1 MKKLLYL
8 VYSAFLLI
16 MIINVLYYSSLYKR
30 QINYVK
36 ELLNRQVQ
44 IIGLSVDNTSN
55 SILSDMNQIVAL
67 PDIACFFSDPQCH
80 NRVKERVKLFFS
92 KYQDLVTGIKMFD
105 NDRNEFTLK
114 KDELSNDWL
123 EQPFRLNVQG
133 EIYDSEKLIQ
143 AGRIFEFYV
152 PVVRNNVTT
161 GNFVVTVDFQRY
173 FSEIFSAFSLKDY
186 QWQWIVSNTG
196 EIIYNNHEKRLQ
208 YTRID
213 KIIEKLKK
221 GSTDNIVHEANIDG
235 KLREIIS
242 SYYPTQ
248 LLQRDMG
255 LVFSAPTDFFQK
267 YIIRNSVI
275 IVISTLLIVQI
286 IILLFGQY
294 LKNQRSVINKLA
306 SSEEFLF
313 RLMDEMP
320 TGIVIRK
327 NDGMVLKANRIAAGF
342 YSFRDE
348 NEMKGKILKKSSSF
362 DSYNYFSKNLGT
374 SVETENFV
382 VVNKGGTGKILYRST
397 IPVVFMGE
405 IAEMEFLTDV
415 SLLES
420 ARLNEASANAA
431 KSDFLAMISYELRTP
446 LNNIVGLTDLLENS
460 DLGEDS
466 KNIVNHLRRS
476 AEVLLSIIKDIL
488 DFRKIE
494 AGKMNLEEIPFD
506 LRDEIESCI
515 GHIKTLIEGNK
526 LQIRASV
533 DENVP
538 RNIIGDRLRL
548 RQVLIN
554 LLSYSVGNTG
564 EGIIH
569 LKCRL
574 RDNNDGIVTLGFEL
588 LDTGKPIDN
597 DSLKRF
603 SGGLKNFES
612 LAAGNVDNIIFGA
625 VIAHHL
631 IEMMGGELIITSPS
645 GMSGDKGTK
654 LAFSIVTYANERQ
667 IKKPEFPKIKTF
679 NKIKALVI
687 TGNNYRD
694 EFLLGELHKLG
705 ISVTVTTFQK
715 STVSQIKANIDF
727 PQNRYS
733 LIIIL
738 NDDQFDGFE
747 VAEEFL
753 KNQLSMKFTMMMV
766 SSSDKK
772 GNFLRCIRLG
782 VDHYLAKPF
791 TMNEITDALRK
802 SFTYIGKTDEK
813 IVDHDLDTGIKILII
828 EDNKMNQKVIGSM
841 LGSLGFSYDIAGD
854 GHEGYINARTRKYD
868 LIFMDLIMPGMD
880 GFESAQKIIDYDKS
894 SFIVAFIADNMP
906 ESKRKAELSGIKE
919 FITKPVKAEDLR
931 YLMAKYFSR
940 KSTDGQSGKQ

>member
-8 VYSAFLLI
+8 VYSAFMLI
-16 MIINVLYYSSLYKR
+16 MIINVLYYSSLYRR
-30 QINYVK
+30 QINYIK

-44 IIGLSVDNTSN
+44 IIGLSVDNTNN
-55 SILSDMNQIVAL
+55 SIISDLNQIVTL
-67 PDIACFFSDPQCH
+67 PDITCFFSDPQCQY
-80 NRVKERVKLFFS
+80 RVKERAKLFFS
-92 KYQDLVTGIKMFD
+92 KYQDLITGIKLFD
-105 NDRNEFTLK
+105 DDRNEFTLK

-133 EIYDSEKLIQ
+133 EIYDSETLIQ
-143 AGRIFEFYV
+143 SGRIFELYV
-152 PVVRNNVTT
+152 PVVRDNVTT

-173 FSEIFSAFSLKDY
+173 FSEMFSAFSLKDY

-213 KIIEKLKK
+213 NIIEKLKK

-306 SSEEFLF
+306 SSEDLLF
-313 RLMDEMP
+313 RLIEDMP
-320 TGIVIRK
+320 SGIVIRK
-327 NDGMVLKANRIAAGF
+327 KDGTVLKANRVAAGF

-348 NEMKGKILKKSSSF
+348 NEMQGKILKKSSSF

-382 VVNKGGTGKILYRST
+382 VVNKDGTGKILYRST
-397 IPVVFMGE
+397 VPVVFMGE
-405 IAEMEFLTDV
+405 NTEMEFLTDV
-415 SLLES
+415 SLLET
-420 ARLNEASANAA
+420 ARKNEAAANAA
-431 KSDFLAMISYELRTP
+431 KSDFLALISYELRTP
-446 LNNIVGLTDLLENS
+446 LNNIIGLTDLLEKNEL
-460 DLGEDS
+460 DEDS
-466 KNIVNHLRRS
+466 KNIVNHLRSS

-488 DFRKIE
+488 DFTKIE
-494 AGKMNLEEIPFD
+494 SGKMNLEEIPFD
-506 LRDEIESCI
+506 LRNEIESCI
-515 GHIKTLIEGNK
+515 GHIKTLNEGNK
-526 LQIRASV
+526 LQIKESV

-548 RQVLIN
+548 RQLLIN
-554 LLSYSVGNTG
+554 LLSCSVGNTR

-588 LDTGKPIDN
+588 LDTGKNVDEE
-597 DSLKRF
+597 SLKRY
-603 SGGLKNFES
+603 SGRLKSFES
-612 LAAGNVDNIIFGA
+612 LAVGNVDNIIFGA
-625 VIAHHL
+625 VIARHL

-645 GMSGDKGTK
+645 GLSGEQGMK
-654 LAFSIVTYANERQ
+654 LAFSIVTYENDRQ

-687 TGNNYRD
+687 TGNHYRD

-715 STVSQIKANIDF
+715 STVSQIKANLDH

-738 NDDQFDGFE
+738 NDDQFDGFK

-753 KNQLSMKFTMMMV
+753 DNQLSMKFNMMMV
-766 SSSDKK
+766 SSSDIK

-782 VDHYLAKPF
+782 VDHYLVKPF
-791 TMNEITDALRK
+791 TINEITDALHG

-813 IVDHDLDTGIKILII
+813 VKDNDLDTGIKILII
-828 EDNKMNQKVIGSM
+828 EDNMMNQKVIGSM

-854 GHEGYINARTRKYD
+854 GRDGYIYARTRKYD
-868 LIFMDLIMPGMD
+868 IIFMDLIMPGID
-880 GFESAQKIIDYDKS
+880 GYESAQKIIDYDKS
-894 SFIVAFIADNMP
+894 SLIVAFTADNMP
-906 ESKRKAELSGIKE
+906 ESRRKAELSGIKE
-919 FITKPVKAEDLR
+919 FISKPVKTEDLR
-931 YLMAKYFSR
+931 NLLAKYFT
-940 KSTDGQSGKQ
+940 KKAADGQSGKQ